1 MRTLV
6 GWIVGVFALGLVAG
20 SLYRSTAAES
30 EPDRVSL
37 ETALRSAPSVDCGA
51 GREAVLAPVASDNG
65 TAVQIKC
72 VSTSVERET
81 AVAPVTRRAAA
92 TAYNT
97 VPVPVAVA
105 APAPAPV
112 PVAVNRDEPR
122 PAVTT
127 TEARVPE
134 APVVE
139 AKTSRSKKDA
149 ALIIGGAAGA
159 GAGIGALT
167 KGKKGAAVGAA
178 IGGVAGTVYHVL
190 TRDKTQN

>member
-72 VSTSVERET
+72 VSTSAEHET
-81 AVAPVTRRAAA
+81 TVAPVTRRAVA
-92 TAYNT
+92 TAYN
-97 VPVPVAVA
+97 PVPVAVA

-112 PVAVNRDEPR
+112 PVVVNREEPR

-127 TEARVPE
+127 PE

-178 IGGVAGTVYHVL
+178 IGGVAGTLYHVL
-190 TRDKTQN
+190 TRDKSQN